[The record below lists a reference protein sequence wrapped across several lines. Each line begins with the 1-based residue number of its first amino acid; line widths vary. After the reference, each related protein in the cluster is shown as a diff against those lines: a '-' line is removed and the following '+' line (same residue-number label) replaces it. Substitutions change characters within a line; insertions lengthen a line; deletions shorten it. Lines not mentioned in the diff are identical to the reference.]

1 MGKILLFYK
10 YVAVKNPQEIADW
23 QRSLCTALGV
33 KGRIILATEG
43 INATVGG
50 SLESIESYKK
60 ALEAHPLF
68 GSIDFK
74 ESDGDERYFPR
85 LRVMIKKEIVRLGID
100 PAELSASEAAPYVS
114 PQQAHDIMSNP
125 PENLLILDTRNDYE
139 IAVGTFNNAVNPNT
153 RYFKEFPEYID
164 NNLGLFKD
172 KQVLMVCTGG
182 VRCERASA
190 YLKKKEIAEK
200 VMHIE
205 GGIHRYV
212 EQFPDGHFRGSN
224 YVFDARITQQ
234 INNDVLS
241 TCSIC
246 STPTDFY
253 VNCNNAECNRQ
264 FLCCAPCEKELQE
277 ACSRDCFTLVKEKKV
292 IIRTKPARVTNDRD
306 LHA

>member
-190 YLKKKEIAEK
+190 YLKKKL
-200 VMHIE
+200 
-205 GGIHRYV
+205 Y
-212 EQFPDGHFRGSN
+212 GS
-224 YVFDARITQQ
+224 
-234 INNDVLS
+234 
-241 TCSIC
+241 
-246 STPTDFY
+246 
-253 VNCNNAECNRQ
+253 E
-264 FLCCAPCEKELQE
+264 
-277 ACSRDCFTLVKEKKV
+277 
-292 IIRTKPARVTNDRD
+292 
-306 LHA
+306 